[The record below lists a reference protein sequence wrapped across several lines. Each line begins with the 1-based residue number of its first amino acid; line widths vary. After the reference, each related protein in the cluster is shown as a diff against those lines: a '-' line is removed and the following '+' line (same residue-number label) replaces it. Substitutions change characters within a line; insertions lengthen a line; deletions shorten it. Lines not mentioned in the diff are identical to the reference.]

1 MDREPATDM
10 EVDRDTAEI
19 TAEITAEAAPEPQE
33 DAQPELG
40 PDLGS
45 AALDICAAARARPYQ
60 SEIVTECM
68 KHLRA
73 PRKVG
78 IAPVSGRRSRSVL
91 IQAPTGSGKTLM
103 GLLCGA
109 VLQNE
114 LGLRVGWCAGRR
126 ELLRQAARENEK
138 FALGVDL
145 VTISMFDR
153 HPPKVDVLI
162 IDEAHHDGA
171 MSMATLHG
179 VIDPSIVL
187 GLTATPYRRDRV
199 KLCFEK
205 VIRSCSIQRLVDD
218 GYLSR
223 YRHFTVPTWA
233 PADVAAGYVR
243 ERAKWGQSLIFF
255 HTKAQ
260 AAECLAALVARGVKA
275 ELVTGTSDRDA
286 QIKAFE
292 TGATEVLLSMNILTE
307 GFDCPSLR
315 TVFCRPSSR
324 ATTVQM
330 GGRVFR
336 LHKQTPLK
344 QIVQMRGTPMPF
356 TRIVRP
362 EEQHLLVDG
371 EWRSLGAT
379 RELDAEIEAQRRRL
393 AEVKVEMPRFL
404 THGRGRPR
412 TQRRRAVPAE
422 QVVRNDA

>member
-1 MDREPATDM
+1 MDREPADNSNDGLGQQSQRLAEGSTDGS
-10 EVDRDTAEI
+10 AEM
-19 TAEITAEAAPEPQE
+19 
-33 DAQPELG
+33 G
-40 PDLGS
+40 VDLGS
-45 AALDICAAARARPYQ
+45 AAVAMCAAACARPYQ
-60 SEIVTECM
+60 REIAAECM

-73 PRKVG
+73 SRKVG

-103 GLLCGA
+103 GLICGA
-109 VLQNE
+109 VLQNV
-114 LGLRVGWCAGRR
+114 LGLRVGWCAGRQ
-126 ELLRQAARENEK
+126 ELLRQAARENAK
-138 FALGVDL
+138 FDLGVEL
-145 VTISMFDR
+145 VMISMFDR
-153 HPPKVDVLI
+153 RPPNVDVLI

-223 YRHFTVPTWA
+223 YRHFTIPCWA
-233 PADVAAGYVR
+233 PTEVAAGYSR
-243 ERAKWGQSLIFF
+243 DRAKWGQSLIFF
-255 HTKAQ
+255 HTKA
-260 AAECLAALVARGVKA
+260 AASECLEALRAHRVKA
-275 ELVTGTSDRDA
+275 ELVTGTSDRDT

-292 TGATEVLLSMNILTE
+292 SGEVEVLLSMNILTE

-336 LHKQTPLK
+336 LHDGTPMK

-362 EEQHLLVDG
+362 EEQHLLIDG
-371 EWRSLGAT
+371 QWRSLGAT
-379 RELDAEIEAQRRRL
+379 RELDGEIEAQRQRL
-393 AEVKVEMPRFL
+393 ADVKVDLPRFL

-412 TQRRRAVPAE
+412 TQRRRAAAAD
-422 QVVRNDA
+422 QVVRQALE